1 MGVMKRLAAEV
12 ALVESKE
19 LVIRPNKRRH
29 KAISTLG
36 GYRRVKERREAARKQ
51 AQAAAE
57 ACIKPRCTSQAD
69 MGK

>member
-12 ALVESKE
+12 ALVESEE

-36 GYRRVKERREAARKQ
+36 GYRHVKERRKAARKQ

-57 ACIKPRCTSQAD
+57 ACIKPRCTSQAE